1 MNGKNFCSVYI
12 HIPFC
17 RRKCNYC
24 AFYSKVS
31 GKVERENYVDALV
44 KEIENRAKGENVST
58 IYFGGGTP
66 SILSLNLLEK
76 ILAAVFKNFEV
87 DPAAEITIEANP
99 GTVSKNSLKSL
110 RKIGFNRIS
119 LGVQSFNDEILKTLG
134 RIHDSET
141 AIESIFLAK
150 NFFEN
155 VGFDLMQGLPDQ
167 TIEDVKRDLKFVSE
181 LNPEHIS
188 LYELEIDEGTKF
200 YELNEYEELN
210 LPGEEIC
217 AEMYDLICDTLPKF
231 GYRHYEISN
240 FAKPGFESRHN
251 SGYWTGRKYFGFGA
265 AAHSYDGNFRRANV
279 SDISTYTEKI
289 LTGGEF
295 WKFEEI
301 VTKKNAEEEFCFLG
315 LRMIDGISTKKFTEK
330 FGESI
335 FKVYGEV
342 IKKHIDAG
350 LLVVDGENLKLT
362 GRGLKLGNFVFS
374 DFLFDNP
381 DF

>member
-1 MNGKNFCSVYI
+1 
-12 HIPFC
+12 
-17 RRKCNYC
+17 
-24 AFYSKVS
+24 
-31 GKVERENYVDALV
+31 
-44 KEIENRAKGENVST
+44 
-58 IYFGGGTP
+58 
-66 SILSLNLLEK
+66 
-76 ILAAVFKNFEV
+76 
-87 DPAAEITIEANP
+87 
-99 GTVSKNSLKSL
+99 
-110 RKIGFNRIS
+110 
-119 LGVQSFNDEILKTLG
+119 
-134 RIHDSET
+134 
-141 AIESIFLAK
+141 
-150 NFFEN
+150 
-155 VGFDLMQGLPDQ
+155 MQGLPDQ